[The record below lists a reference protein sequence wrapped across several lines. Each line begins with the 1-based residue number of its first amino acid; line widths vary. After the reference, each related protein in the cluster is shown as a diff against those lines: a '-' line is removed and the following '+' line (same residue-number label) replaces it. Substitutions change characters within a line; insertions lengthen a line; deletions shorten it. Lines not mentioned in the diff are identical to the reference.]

1 MIEKTDFLADSGRL
15 VLHSQQGKM
24 VISKKLTDFIFL
36 LLLIDPTDSLD
47 RAQLVRF
54 GSWVGNQPLSAGKQ
68 ISRFID
74 VLEGRQLN
82 VIVYQ
87 QKTNGWKLH
96 PDWRAALPDAIKDIA
111 KEHIG
116 QRIDAIHLGTGLGI
130 AQLLRWYRDNFEA
143 LVAMTTGQAQKGYGV
158 LRTSMDGT
166 SDETLLAISNL
177 LATRIEQRLDS
188 PRLPILPALKPF
200 GDIFVRA
207 VEIRRT
213 AAYALH
219 AKSDDWPELER
230 HFKRQLAQLSGVG
243 DFTSLA
249 IIRNALSVLYRR
261 MGNLDAAKE
270 EIAQAA
276 PLAVFSG
283 DLILIQN
290 VAFNLANIMSEL
302 DRAKPGSVP
311 AEDYLSLLQFDASL
325 RQDMSLG
332 RDSAQ
337 TELLLAYLHY
347 EKADYASAYAALDQ
361 AELIICDTRLPIDR
375 ALSLRIRGLL
385 AAKESGNLDVAIDHL
400 NSAEHIFRSEGY
412 VAAANHVANECA
424 QLI

>member
-1 MIEKTDFLADSGRL
+1 
-15 VLHSQQGKM
+15 
-24 VISKKLTDFIFL
+24 
-36 LLLIDPTDSLD
+36 
-47 RAQLVRF
+47 
-54 GSWVGNQPLSAGKQ
+54 
-68 ISRFID
+68 
-74 VLEGRQLN
+74 
-82 VIVYQ
+82 
-87 QKTNGWKLH
+87 
-96 PDWRAALPDAIKDIA
+96 
-111 KEHIG
+111 
-116 QRIDAIHLGTGLGI
+116 LGI